1 MLIRENVKCEWYQWK
16 LPCTLGFSVKRDAVP
31 IVASALSETQTY
43 EIQNQFVEYT
53 KVLNTKNSNMQNA
66 KKMQKKAG
74 WKKPIR
80 SLR

>member
-53 KVLNTKNSNMQNA
+53 KVLNPKKLKYA
-66 KKMQKKAG
+66 KYKKMQKKAG